1 MSVSNEHG
9 VTALVAHHIDG
20 QLCPYC
26 GQGITT
32 AQFRK
37 IQALVANQAAEFEHT
52 KAEISRAIFAERELH
67 QNEKLRLESRLAD
80 MQRQLQAKPAHQ
92 RGEPAEA
99 DLYDTLRV
107 SFPGD
112 QISRVGKG
120 TSGPDVIMRVIHASD
135 VAGCIILDS
144 KDHATWLNKFTAK
157 LRADQHTL
165 GADFA
170 ILSSNVFPAG
180 TRELHIQDGVIVAH
194 PERVPVLVHLL
205 RGLIIENF
213 RLKLTSK
220 ARSTKADMLLNYIIS
235 PECRDLMEN
244 ASKLSMAMAT
254 LDAKEEKS
262 HKATWKARS
271 ALILGIQAAYGNLSN
286 AINGI
291 TERRG

>member
-26 GQGITT
+26 GQGITA

-67 QNEKLRLESRLAD
+67 QSEKLRLESRLAD

-112 QISRVGKG
+112 QISRVSKG
-120 TSGPDVIMRVIHASD
+120 TSGPDVIMRVVHASD
-135 VAGCIILDS
+135 IAGCIILDS
-144 KDHATWLNKFTAK
+144 KDHATWQNKFTAK

-205 RGLIIENF
+205 RRLIVENF
-213 RLKLTSK
+213 RLKRTSK
-220 ARSTKADMLLNYIIS
+220 ARNTKADMLFNYIVS
-235 PECRDLMEN
+235 PECRDLMEK
-244 ASKLSMAMAT
+244 AGKLSMAMAG

-262 HKATWKARS
+262 HRTTWKARS
-271 ALILGIQAAYGNLSN
+271 ALIVGVQAAYGNLSD

-291 TERRG
+291 TEGRG